1 MSTKSNVVC
10 NVQIIISNTM
20 GTSGILPITVNLT
33 ISGMN
38 ETSFLGLFLWDLD
51 VIIANI
57 TNSPSSSVTSSFI
70 EMVSTIN
77 SRNIYISDDKMN
89 GRMVKRT
96 NDFGALI
103 NVAITP
109 TDTDHE
115 QDITDAMNDTASF
128 ISDINSELKV
138 LSYGNFT
145 VISMSQIQRI
155 SGKLINGEV

>member
-1 MSTKSNVVC
+1 MVC
-10 NVQIIISNTM
+10 NVQIIISNTID
-20 GTSGILPITVNLT
+20 TSEILPITVNLT

-38 ETSFLGLFLWDLD
+38 ETSLFGLFLWDLD

-89 GRMVKRT
+89 GGTENRSY
-96 NDFGALI
+96 DIGALI
-103 NVAITP
+103 NVVITP

-115 QDITDAMNDTASF
+115 QDVTDAMNDTASF
-128 ISDINSELKV
+128 ISDINSKLKV

>member
-1 MSTKSNVVC
+1 
-10 NVQIIISNTM
+10 
-20 GTSGILPITVNLT
+20 
-33 ISGMN
+33 MN
-38 ETSFLGLFLWDLD
+38 ETSFLGTFLWDLD
-51 VIIANI
+51 VMIANI
-57 TNSPSSSVTSSFI
+57 TNSPSSSVTSAFI
-70 EMVSTIN
+70 EIVSTIT

-89 GRMVKRT
+89 GGMEKRS
-96 NDFGALI
+96 NDIGALI
-103 NVAITP
+103 NVVITP

-115 QDITDAMNDTASF
+115 QDVTDTMNDTASF

>member
-1 MSTKSNVVC
+1 
-10 NVQIIISNTM
+10 M

-38 ETSFLGLFLWDLD
+38 ETSFLGTFLWDLD
-51 VIIANI
+51 VMIANI

-89 GRMVKRT
+89 GRMEKRS

-103 NVAITP
+103 NVAIIP

-128 ISDINSELKV
+128 MSDINSGLQA
-138 LSYGNFT
+138 LSSSNIT
-145 VISMSQIQRI
+145 VINVSQIQRI
-155 SGKLINGEV
+155 EGKLIDGEVLI

>member
-1 MSTKSNVVC
+1 MVC
-10 NVQIIISNTM
+10 NVQIIISNTI

-38 ETSFLGLFLWDLD
+38 ETSRMNIISLFLLDLD
-51 VIIANI
+51 VMIANI
-57 TNSPSSSVTSSFI
+57 TNSPSSSVTSAFI
-70 EMVSTIN
+70 EMVSTIT
-77 SRNIYISDDKMN
+77 SRNIYTSHDKMN
-89 GRMVKRT
+89 GGMEKRS
-96 NDFGALI
+96 NDIGALI
-103 NVAITP
+103 NVVITP

-115 QDITDAMNDTASF
+115 QDVTDAMNDTASF

-155 SGKLINGEV
+155 SGKLIHGEV

>member
-1 MSTKSNVVC
+1 
-10 NVQIIISNTM
+10 M

-38 ETSFLGLFLWDLD
+38 ETSRMNIISLLLWDLD
-51 VIIANI
+51 VMIANI

-89 GRMVKRT
+89 GGTENRSY
-96 NDFGALI
+96 DIGALI
-103 NVAITP
+103 NVVITP